1 MTTSLVLT
9 FIGHDKPG
17 LVNAI
22 SEKVAAAGGSW
33 LDSRLAH
40 LAGEFA
46 GILLVSVPE
55 SNVSAFTDGLRDLER
70 SGLRVTVELGGN
82 ARSAKEETRSVIN
95 LDLMGLDRPGI
106 VRDVTQT
113 LTRLKV
119 NIEEF
124 TSSIESAPFTGEDM
138 FRAALRLRP
147 PPELANEE
155 MRTALEQLARE
166 MMVDFTV
173 TDGPSAPNPGEP
185 DLRSVLLQAMIP
197 IC

>member
-22 SEKVAAAGGSW
+22 SEKVAASGGSW

-55 SNVSAFTDGLRDLER
+55 SNVSALTDGLRDLETN
-70 SGLRVTVELGGN
+70 GLRVTVGLCADAGP
-82 ARSAKEETRSVIN
+82 AKEETRSIIN
-95 LDLMGLDRPGI
+95 LDLVGLDRPGI

-147 PPELANEE
+147 PSALANEE

-173 TDGPSAPNPGEP
+173 TEGPSATVSCRLHSSDSASANGGEP
-185 DLRSVLLQAMIP
+185 
-197 IC
+197 

>member
-1 MTTSLVLT
+1 MSPPLQTAY
-9 FIGHDKPG
+9 G
-17 LVNAI
+17 I
-22 SEKVAAAGGSW
+22 SRG
-33 LDSRLAH
+33 
-40 LAGEFA
+40 
-46 GILLVSVPE
+46 
-55 SNVSAFTDGLRDLER
+55 

-173 TDGPSAPNPGEP
+173 TDGPSAPNPGRKH
-185 DLRSVLLQAMIP
+185 RSSERASSND
-197 IC
+197 